1 VSSNNQNQDYHT
13 KPLVPWTMAQ
23 VDQGLGKWAVRI
35 PMILTAVIA
44 LVTGTVYFF
53 PSIPSALLINGVG
66 GALGGAGRGA
76 VDSVKPTLDAI
87 EQGSRGATFG
97 RQNQPAPD
105 DRLQQGR

>member
-1 VSSNNQNQDYHT
+1 MSSNNQDYHT
-13 KPLVPWTMAQ
+13 KPLVPWTMARL
-23 VDQGLGKWAVRI
+23 DQELGKWAVRI
-35 PMILTAVIA
+35 PTILTAIVA
-44 LVTGTVYFF
+44 FVTGTVYFF
-53 PSIPSALLINGVG
+53 PSIPSTLLINGVG

-76 VDSVKPTLDAI
+76 IDSVKPTLDAI

>member
-1 VSSNNQNQDYHT
+1 MSSNNQDYNT

-35 PMILTAVIA
+35 PTILTAIVA

-53 PSIPSALLINGVG
+53 PSIPSTLLINGVG

-76 VDSVKPTLDAI
+76 IDSVKPTLDAI

>member
-1 VSSNNQNQDYHT
+1 MSSNDYNT

-35 PMILTAVIA
+35 PTILTAIVA
-44 LVTGTVYFF
+44 LVTGTVYSFF
-53 PSIPSALLINGVG
+53 SMPAALMINGAG

>member
-1 VSSNNQNQDYHT
+1 MSSNNQDYHT
-13 KPLVPWTMAQ
+13 KPLVRWTMAQ

-35 PMILTAVIA
+35 PTILTAIVA
-44 LVTGTVYFF
+44 LVTGTVYSFF
-53 PSIPSALLINGVG
+53 SMPAALMINGAG

>member
-1 VSSNNQNQDYHT
+1 MSSNNQDYNT
-13 KPLVPWTMAQ
+13 KPLLPWTMAQ

-35 PMILTAVIA
+35 PTILTAIVA
-44 LVTGTVYFF
+44 LVTGTVYSFF
-53 PSIPSALLINGVG
+53 SMPAALMINGAG

-87 EQGSRGATFG
+87 EQGSRGAIFG